1 MTDAAAH
8 AEEPLPSPGTE
19 PLTDPELTSR
29 LRADQEALANDLAL
43 AQELAADF
51 RSQVAD
57 KANEVAHL
65 KRLLEQ
71 TQANLVR
78 FGKDIAELRAE
89 RHRLANEA
97 MKAAAYE
104 MQARRLA
111 AECER
116 LRTENAEL
124 RRQSAVTPGSVD
136 ERLAALTRTVERL
149 RASIDSAE
157 APVPRPPR
165 ASSAGR
171 PVEDFIDI
179 VFDR

>member
-1 MTDAAAH
+1 
-8 AEEPLPSPGTE
+8 
-19 PLTDPELTSR
+19 

-104 MQARRLA
+104 MQAKRLA

-124 RRQSAVTPGSVD
+124 RRQPVVTPGSTE
-136 ERLAALTRTVERL
+136 ERLDALARTVERL
-149 RASIDSAE
+149 RAAIDPTE
-157 APVPRPPR
+157 AVAPRPAR
-165 ASSAGR
+165 APSAGR
-171 PVEDFIDI
+171 PKEEFIDI
-179 VFDR
+179 AFER